1 MLTGDGEI
9 FLPYFLSF
17 VVFSSEIFLLLYS
30 VEASWVLNN
39 PLKLG
44 SSFPRLLEIILRHLT
59 PKTNQS
65 VKKNPG
71 WWGVGTEIG
80 L

>member
-44 SSFPRLLEIILRHLT
+44 FSFPRLLEIILRHLT

-65 VKKNPG
+65 VKKIPG